1 MSLTCQ
7 ERFWVA
13 AWVVKSTADPI
24 GADKKTCVCV
34 CVWACAEVCLSEV
47 ERELR
52 FDGWFSVYKPL
63 SGKPFFEH
71 GGR

>member
-7 ERFWVA
+7 GRFWVA

-24 GADKKTCVCV
+24 GADKRTCVCA
-34 CVWACAEVCLSEV
+34 CVEACLSKV

-52 FDGWFSVYKPL
+52 FDGWFSVYKAL
-63 SGKPFFEH
+63 SGKPFFER
-71 GGR
+71 GGK